1 MRQPFLQLITDLQP
15 ALAEVSA
22 HFRADPRGNGG
33 SLFRIYRDA
42 RFSNDKSPYKTWQGA
57 RFFHERRRQVPAP
70 SFYVHLQPGESF
82 VGAGLWHPEPD
93 TQRKV
98 RQFIFENPGS
108 WKAAAYEA
116 KLRRRFDLEET
127 EKLVRAP
134 HGFPAEFEFI
144 EDLKHRNWVM
154 WRSLDDDM
162 MTGPRLRQ
170 TVATDLAAGS
180 VRGLSVRSIGPGVLT
195 SASHAVPDRKAGVR
209 HEEALADRPA
219 AGRLRAGR
227 LSSSPAPTWRSEAS
241 ARRSNDRTP
250 PRLNAMSTSHGYAP
264 TSRRSSTTMSC
275 AA

>member
-1 MRQPFLQLITDLQP
+1 MSSYFTAASFKFLRGLARHNEKAWFETHRAEYDTHVRQPFLQLITDLQP

-108 WKAAAYEA
+108 WKAAAYDA
-116 KLRRRFDLEET
+116 RLRRRFDLEET

-134 HGFPAEFEFI
+134 RGFPAEFEFI

-154 WRSLDDDM
+154 WRSLDDEM

-170 TVATDLAAGS
+170 TVAADLAT
-180 VRGLSVRSIGPGVLT
+180 LGPFVDYL
-195 SASHAVPDRKAGVR
+195 
-209 HEEALADRPA
+209 
-219 AGRLRAGR
+219 
-227 LSSSPAPTWRSEAS
+227 
-241 ARRSNDRTP
+241 
-250 PRLNAMSTSHGYAP
+250 
-264 TSRRSSTTMSC
+264 C
-275 AA
+275 AALDLEF

>member
-1 MRQPFLQLITDLQP
+1 MSSYFTPASFKFLRGLARHNEKAWFEAHRAEYDTHVRQPFLQLITDLQP
-15 ALAEVSA
+15 ALAEVSG

-42 RFSNDKSPYKTWQGA
+42 RFSNDKSPYKIWQGA

-134 HGFPAEFEFI
+134 RGFPAEFEFI

-154 WRSLDDDM
+154 WRSLDDDT

-170 TVATDLAAGS
+170 TVAADLAT
-180 VRGLSVRSIGPGVLT
+180 LGPFVDYL
-195 SASHAVPDRKAGVR
+195 
-209 HEEALADRPA
+209 
-219 AGRLRAGR
+219 
-227 LSSSPAPTWRSEAS
+227 
-241 ARRSNDRTP
+241 
-250 PRLNAMSTSHGYAP
+250 
-264 TSRRSSTTMSC
+264 C
-275 AA
+275 AALDLEF